1 MPNLDKANAKFLP
14 ITMFATKD
22 VSEQHHIHEGEP
34 VLFSGFFTQFPGT
47 KRMEL
52 IVRQGIIAMMPDEQ
66 IPFVGLPRHLYLADM
81 HAFHGNSGSPAF
93 INLAGMHDG
102 SISSGLDYRL
112 LGVVNGEVFEDE
124 DFNLTLT
131 ATVAGKALANSGV
144 STIVPADDLKALL
157 DDPRLQRQRDEG
169 VARWNSTHAQPSP
182 TK

>member
-1 MPNLDKANAKFLP
+1 VPNIEKVDAKFLP
-14 ITMFATKD
+14 IAIFATKD
-22 VSEQHHIHEGEP
+22 VLEQHHIHEGEP

-47 KRMEL
+47 KRMEP
-52 IVRQGIIAMMPDEQ
+52 IVRHGIIAMMPDEQ
-66 IPFVGLPRHLYLADM
+66 IPFVGLARRLYLADL
-81 HAFHGNSGSPAF
+81 HVFHGNSGSPAF

-102 SISSGLDYRL
+102 SISTGMDYRL

-157 DDPRLQRQRDEG
+157 DDPRLQRQRDVE
-169 VARWNSTHAQPSP
+169 VTRWNNTHAQPQ
-182 TK
+182 K